1 MMDVR
6 HIELE
11 RMKKLPFLSD
21 DHMCFG
27 AGPANT
33 RGLRME
39 FYTDNK
45 RVYSKIM
52 IPEYMNSWKGLV
64 HGGIV
69 STVLDETMF
78 YTALCF
84 FGCIALTKEINIK
97 LHRPARFNHMP
108 FTVVG
113 AISVRKTDTI
123 GVVNGQLYNLNGDLC
138 AESSGVF
145 GLVKASIIRMLGV
158 LSEQD
163 ADMIEVV
170 LEKIRH
176 LNIPM
181 Q

>member
-6 HIELE
+6 HIEIE
-11 RMKKLPFLSD
+11 RMKKLPSLSS

-39 FYTDNK
+39 FYTDNE
-45 RVYSKIM
+45 RVYSKVM

-78 YTALCF
+78 YTAMCF
-84 FGCIALTKEINIK
+84 FRCIALTKEINIK
-97 LHRPARFNHMP
+97 LHRPARFNQMP
-108 FTVVG
+108 FTAVG
-113 AISVRKTDTI
+113 AVSARKTDTN
-123 GVVNGQLYNLNGDLC
+123 GVVTGQLYMLNGDLC

-145 GLVKASIIRMLGV
+145 GLAKTSIIRLLGV
-158 LSEQD
+158 LTEQD
-163 ADMIEVV
+163 ASMIEVV
-170 LEKIRH
+170 LEKIRRM
-176 LNIPM
+176 NIPM